1 MLISDKSDMSK
12 KYVNNVF
19 FLILWKQKKIFEKD
33 LAKKDT
39 HFQKVA
45 VSTNHAEFWQNY
57 FSLVI

>member
-33 LAKKDT
+33 LAKRIRIFK
-39 HFQKVA
+39 K
-45 VSTNHAEFWQNY
+45 
-57 FSLVI
+57 SLWVQIMLNFDKTIFLL